1 MMRRIC
7 KSKIHGAFVTES
19 NLNYVGSLTIDR
31 ALMDAADI
39 LPYEWLHVV
48 NVTTGSRFETYAI
61 EAEAGS
67 GTIALNGAAARLG
80 YVGDKL
86 IIMCVASL
94 SDEELKKGFTPR
106 IVFTDAQNRI
116 VTPTIGDRSWD
127 LDATL
132 DTEAEMNEE
141 TNRQT
146 VDDRR

>member
-1 MMRRIC
+1 
-7 KSKIHGAFVTES
+7 
-19 NLNYVGSLTIDR
+19 
-31 ALMDAADI
+31 MDAANI

-94 SDEELKKGFTPR
+94 SDEELKGGFTPR
-106 IVFTDAQNRI
+106 IVFTDAQNNI
-116 VTPTIGDRSWD
+116 VTPNVGDRAWD
-127 LDATL
+127 LEATL
-132 DTEAEMNEE
+132 STEAEMNQLM
-141 TNRQT
+141 R
-146 VDDRR
+146 D

>member
-1 MMRRIC
+1 MMRRVC
-7 KSKIHGAFVTES
+7 KSKIHGAIVTES

-31 ALMDAADI
+31 ALMEAANI

-94 SDEELKKGFTPR
+94 SDEELKGGFTPR

-116 VTPTIGDRSWD
+116 VTPSVGDRAWEIE
-127 LDATL
+127 ATL
-132 DTEAEMNEE
+132 STEAEMNGVMRE
-141 TNRQT
+141 T
-146 VDDRR
+146 

>member
-1 MMRRIC
+1 MMRRVC
-7 KSKIHGAFVTES
+7 KSKIHGAIVTEA

-31 ALMDAADI
+31 TLMDAANI

-61 EAEAGS
+61 EAETGS
-67 GTIALNGAAARLG
+67 GIIALNGAAARLG

-94 SDEELKKGFTPR
+94 SDEELRGGFAPH

-116 VTPTIGDRSWD
+116 VTPTAGNREWN
-127 LDATL
+127 LEAT
-132 DTEAEMNEE
+132 TSMESEMNEAMRE
-141 TNRQT
+141 T
-146 VDDRR
+146 